1 MENKTEW
8 YRKLLRKLNK
18 IKSGEL
24 DLDEYIDE
32 VKAKIEAESQA
43 LSMSGVS
50 EWISV
55 ETPPHDQET
64 VLLIDSYNQVS
75 TGYFHGPKSG
85 FIWDAPDLN
94 DPINW
99 KRIVK

>member
-1 MENKTEW
+1 MEIENLKALIEGI
-8 YRKLLRKLNK
+8 KLNAYQK
-18 IKSGEL
+18 ALAVKEFEHLLASNGY
-24 DLDEYIDE
+24 EY
-32 VKAKIEAESQA
+32 QA

-64 VLLIDSYNQVS
+64 VLLIDSYNQIS

-85 FIWDAPDLN
+85 FIWDAPDLH
-94 DPINW
+94 DPIKW
-99 KRIVK
+99 KPILK

>member
-43 LSMSGVS
+43 LSMSGV
-50 EWISV
+50 
-55 ETPPHDQET
+55 
-64 VLLIDSYNQVS
+64 IDSAYCQCHNADEKLFC
-75 TGYFHGPKSG
+75 T
-85 FIWDAPDLN
+85 IRCPDRTK
-94 DPINW
+94 I
-99 KRIVK
+99 IQS